1 MDRKIV
7 PDLVKDQD
15 LATLAPEATVRE
27 AVDLMR
33 ERKIGAILITKASGL
48 VGIFT
53 ERDLLNRVVGEKL
66 DCDTT
71 KLSQVM
77 TNNPDRVGPND
88 RCRLAFDLMQSK
100 GYRHLPVV
108 DGEKVVGVLSVRD
121 LFNAVRQD
129 LEYEVKEQQAFI
141 YDTAM

>member
-1 MDRKIV
+1 MDRKVV
-7 PDLVKDQD
+7 PNLVRDQNI
-15 LATLAPEATVRE
+15 ATLGPERTVRE

-33 ERKIGAILITKASGL
+33 ERRIGAILITKADSL

-66 DCDTT
+66 DPDDT
-71 KLSQVM
+71 KLSDVM
-77 TNNPDRVGPND
+77 TSNPDRIGPND
-88 RCRLAFDLMQSK
+88 RCRVALDLMQSK

-121 LFNAVRQD
+121 LFAAVRRD
-129 LEYEVKEQQAFI
+129 LEHEVKEQQAFI

>member
-1 MDRKIV
+1 
-7 PDLVKDQD
+7 
-15 LATLAPEATVRE
+15 RE

-33 ERKIGAILITKASGL
+33 ERRIGAILVTKADGL

-66 DCDTT
+66 DPDTT
-71 KLSQVM
+71 KLSEVM
-77 TNNPDRVGPND
+77 TNNPDRIGPND
-88 RCRLAFDLMQSK
+88 RCRTALDLMQSK

-108 DGEKVVGVLSVRD
+108 DGEKVVAVLSVRD

-129 LEYEVKEQQAFI
+129 LEHEVKEQQAFI
-141 YDTAM
+141 YDTAI

>member
-33 ERKIGAILITKASGL
+33 ERRIGAILVTKADGL

-66 DCDTT
+66 DPDTT
-71 KLSQVM
+71 KLSEVM
-77 TNNPDRVGPND
+77 TNNPDRIGPND
-88 RCRLAFDLMQSK
+88 RCRTALDLMQSK

-108 DGEKVVGVLSVRD
+108 DGETVVGVLSVRD

-129 LEYEVKEQQAFI
+129 LEHEVKEQQAFI
-141 YDTAM
+141 YDTAI

>member
-7 PDLVKDQD
+7 PDLVRDQD
-15 LATLAPEATVRE
+15 LATLTPEGTVRE

-33 ERKIGAILITKASGL
+33 ERRIGAVLITKAGGL

-53 ERDLLNRVVGEKL
+53 ERDLLNRVVGERL
-66 DCDTT
+66 DPDAT
-71 KLSQVM
+71 KLSEVM
-77 TNNPDRVGPND
+77 TSNPDSIGPDD
-88 RCRLAFDLMQSK
+88 RCRVALDLMQSK

-108 DGEKVVGVLSVRD
+108 HGEKIVGVISVRD
-121 LFNAVRQD
+121 LFNAVRKD
-129 LEYEVKEQQAFI
+129 LEHEVAEQQAFI

>member
-33 ERKIGAILITKASGL
+33 ERRIGAILVTKADGL

-66 DCDTT
+66 DPDTT
-71 KLSQVM
+71 KLSEVM
-77 TNNPDRVGPND
+77 TNNPDRIGPND
-88 RCRLAFDLMQSK
+88 RCRTALDLMQSK

-108 DGEKVVGVLSVRD
+108 DGEKVVAVLSVRD

-129 LEYEVKEQQAFI
+129 LEHEVKEQQAFI
-141 YDTAM
+141 YDTAI